1 MSTPAKPMVR
11 GFQFSEPQKGI
22 VTIDIYLPLISYLIS
37 AIMVDTMYL
46 RKTSA
51 TTKEGRVTYLQLA
64 HNYWDSEAG
73 YSKPKV
79 IYSFGRE
86 EEVDREAL
94 ERLVSSINRYLYPDK
109 PIFSQKEDGGF
120 TFVQAKHYGG
130 TYFLNELWKRFE
142 FNSILKELLTNREF
156 KVDVERLIYTMVAN
170 RALNPK
176 SKLAVEGWVEDRV
189 FIPGLDRISVQ
200 NLYRSMDFLLEVKSE
215 LERKVFDSVAHLL
228 NLEVDLLFFDTTTT
242 YFEVDSEKTGEDKF
256 RKLGYSKDKRPDLL
270 QVVVGLAVTREGIPI
285 KSWVWPGNTQDMS
298 VIKEVKKDLI
308 GWRLGR
314 VISVVDCGF
323 SSEENLRYLQR
334 AGGHYIAGEKIRSDK
349 DEVKEALSRPGRY
362 QKIKDNLRI
371 KEIMVGNGEA
381 RTRYVLAYNPQEAQK
396 QRHEREE
403 IVAEI
408 RSRIK
413 SLKQP
418 PDSEHTKAICELRSH
433 PVYSRYIRQ
442 LKDGRLKLNKTKI
455 KKDRKYDGKYLIKTS
470 DDTLTAGDVAL
481 GYKQLVDIEAAFRTI
496 KQELEIRPVYHRLE
510 ERIRAHILLCWLA
523 LLLVRVAEN
532 ATDITWKKI
541 RDELEKVQVGE
552 FICDSGQVFQRT
564 ELTNKQLKIL
574 DAMGIKKPSRY
585 PQINQNT

>member
-1 MSTPAKPMVR
+1 MVR
-11 GFQFSEPQKGI
+11 GFQFSKPQKGI
-22 VTIDIYLPLISYLIS
+22 VTTNIPCLLTSHLIC
-37 AIMVDTMYL
+37 AILVGTMYL

-51 TTKEGRVTYLQLA
+51 TTKEGKVTYLQLA

-73 YSKPKV
+73 YSKTKV

-94 ERLVSSINRYLYPDK
+94 GRLVSSINRYLYPDK
-109 PIFSQKEDGGF
+109 PIFSQKEDDEF
-120 TFVQAKHYGG
+120 TFVQAKRFGG
-130 TYFLNELWKRFE
+130 TYFLDKLWKQFE
-142 FNSILKELLTNREF
+142 FDSLLKELLTSREYE
-156 KVDVERLIYTMVAN
+156 VDVERLIYTMVAN

-176 SKLAVEGWVEDRV
+176 SKLALERWVEDKV
-189 FIPGLDRISVQ
+189 FIPGLDKVAAQS
-200 NLYRSMDFLLEVKSE
+200 LYRSMDFLLEVKSK
-215 LERKVFDSVAHLL
+215 LERKVFDTVAHLL

-242 YFEVDSEKTGEDKF
+242 YFEVDPGQAGEDKF
-256 RKLGYSKDKRPDLL
+256 RKLGYSKDKRPHLL

-334 AGGHYIAGEKIRSDK
+334 AGGHYIAGEKIRSGK

-362 QKIKDNLRI
+362 QKIKDNLKV
-371 KEIMVGNGEA
+371 KEITVGDGEA
-381 RTRYVLAYNPQEAQK
+381 RTRYVLAYNPQEAKK

-403 IVAEI
+403 IVAQI
-408 RSRIK
+408 KSRIK
-413 SLKQP
+413 GLKQS
-418 PDSEHTKAICELRSH
+418 PDSEHTKTICELRSH
-433 PVYSRYIRQ
+433 PVYSRYLRQ

-455 KKDRKYDGKYLIKTS
+455 RKDKKYDGKYLIKTS
-470 DDTLTAGDVAL
+470 DDTLTSGDVAL

-496 KQELEIRPVYHRLE
+496 KQELEIRPIYHRLE
-510 ERIRAHILLCWLA
+510 ERIRAHVLLCWLA

-532 ATDITWKKI
+532 ATDMTWKKI
-541 RDELEKVQVGE
+541 RDELEKIQVGE
-552 FICDSGQVFQRT
+552 FIFDSGQVFQRT
-564 ELTNKQLKIL
+564 ELTNKQLNIL
-574 DAMGIKKPSRY
+574 DAMGIEKPPRY
-585 PQINQNT
+585 LRINQNT